1 MMRKIWKWTLNIG
14 LGVFA
19 VLAGYT
25 LCLWCTANAFSAI
38 SQVTFIPNE
47 TTTLIPIGE
56 FLLRFVGSPIF
67 YIFLADLVLLST
79 GTAGLIITRKRK
91 NNR

>member
-38 SQVTFIPNE
+38 SQVTFTPNE

-79 GTAGLIITRKRK
+79 GTAGLIITKKRK

>member
-1 MMRKIWKWTLNIG
+1 MRKIWKWTLDIG

-56 FLLRFVGSPIF
+56 FLMSFVGLPVF
-67 YIFLADLVLLST
+67 YIFLADLVLLIT
-79 GTAGLIITRKRK
+79 GTVGLIITGKRK
-91 NNR
+91 K